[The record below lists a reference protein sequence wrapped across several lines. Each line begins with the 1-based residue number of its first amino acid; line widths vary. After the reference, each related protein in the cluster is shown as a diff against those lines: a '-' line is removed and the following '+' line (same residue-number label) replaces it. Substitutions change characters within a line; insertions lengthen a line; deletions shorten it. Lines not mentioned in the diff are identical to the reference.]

1 MARLRRV
8 APLLLLALL
17 SGCMSVQSADGQPHP
32 DLDVELLVQV
42 LADIDYIV
50 TNYAWVLA
58 LLGL

>member
-1 MARLRRV
+1 
-8 APLLLLALL
+8 
-17 SGCMSVQSADGQPHP
+17 MSVQSADGQPHP